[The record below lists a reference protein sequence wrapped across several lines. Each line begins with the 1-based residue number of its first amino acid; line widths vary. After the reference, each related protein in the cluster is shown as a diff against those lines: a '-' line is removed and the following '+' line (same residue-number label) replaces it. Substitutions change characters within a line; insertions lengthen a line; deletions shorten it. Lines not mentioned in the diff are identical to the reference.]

1 MKTTTNT
8 WTDRAITVARA
19 RRAFFGRM
27 VKTASTPDYRAE
39 CIAERVRLAGLI
51 ARLIQRRG

>member
-1 MKTTTNT
+1 MKTTTT

-27 VKTASTPDYRAE
+27 AATAYTKYYRSE
-39 CIAERVRLAGLI
+39 CRAERVRLACG
-51 ARLIQRRG
+51 G